1 MVMYLEVLAV
11 VSRDRAAGLPSDV
24 HIYLHVAQG
33 GEQDEIAPGVMTDH
47 SNYNTP
53 SCIFLSLVY
62 PIQIK
67 TNNHGFSNQ

>member
-24 HIYLHVAQG
+24 YIYLHVAQG
-33 GEQDEIAPGVMTDH
+33 GEQDEIASGVMTDY

-53 SCIFLSLVY
+53 
-62 PIQIK
+62 
-67 TNNHGFSNQ
+67 